1 MAYAEIRI
9 QEARVKEHALASRG
23 KSSMYGSV
31 NRESSPNPGG
41 AAALA
46 WPLAGFAAF
55 LTLVWTALFTAE
67 VSRFSPVLAAVAAL
81 IVLLAAWRAL
91 RRRTDPGR
99 WDRRDLAAVLLALS
113 SLFLTWPPAEPVA
126 GGWDP
131 GVYVHTAAQLVRHG
145 GLKLDHPDLAG
156 VPAES
161 RALFFR
167 NLHGIA
173 EPFGGMRLLPDGKVS
188 PNFYHAYPALMGV
201 AYRVAGLRGA
211 LAVNPLLHIGSLL
224 AFYALVSGWTKRR
237 AWGALGLAALAL
249 HPAQIW
255 QARFCTAEMLAQF
268 LILGGFALLVR
279 WADAPERR
287 TAEAFLG
294 GAALGLALLTRY
306 DTLLVLA
313 VAVPVLLWRGT
324 GLAHRRGVAAAL
336 LPLLLLCAQAWAHQK
351 WVAPY
356 YKPLGPLVLR
366 GLSVCAL
373 GTAVAL
379 ALRRIPRFRPVLERA
394 GGLAAPAAVGVWLAW
409 MAFNWGLR
417 PTLHSRPRAMALLT
431 RGFEAIGAGDWVSR
445 LAGPDSRAMLYL
457 ESLFGPLGLVL
468 CLAGVWALSRKSGG
482 PAMRAWFWSGCA
494 AALVLTWRPYNDLFM
509 MWVTRRYIPVVI
521 PWLLMAMLAGV
532 IAIQDILARRGLR
545 GGSVLAP
552 ALVALA
558 LALNASATRH
568 MVRLRDWPGLVAWF
582 DAVAAAIPPDA
593 AVYTDSPGFGGAL
606 RFLGNRRAYEL
617 HHPRPARLGAFAE
630 RLAQEAEREGE
641 IYLLTERPLPERLA
655 GLEAER
661 ILDAPLDSHILE
673 QPRTRVPGA
682 TRPRGGPFV
691 LYRLAPHPPDAETVP
706 PNPGP

>member
-1 MAYAEIRI
+1 
-9 QEARVKEHALASRG
+9 
-23 KSSMYGSV
+23 MYGSV
-31 NRESSPNPGG
+31 NRASSPGSGG
-41 AAALA
+41 AAAYA

-55 LTLVWTALFTAE
+55 LTLVWTALLTAE
-67 VSRFSPVLAAVAAL
+67 VSRFSPLLAGSASL
-81 IVLLAAWRAL
+81 IVLLATWRSL

-99 WDRRDLAAVLLALS
+99 WDRRDLAAVLLAGS
-113 SLFLTWPPAEPVA
+113 SLFLTWPPAEPIA

-145 GLKLDHPDLAG
+145 GLRLDHPDLSD

-161 RALFFR
+161 RGLVFR

-224 AFYALVSGWTKRR
+224 VFYALVSGWTRRR
-237 AWGALGLAALAL
+237 AWGALGLVALAL

-255 QARFCTAEMLAQF
+255 QARFCTAEMMAQF
-268 LILGGFALLVR
+268 LILSGFALLVR
-279 WADAPERR
+279 WSCAPERR
-287 TAEAFLG
+287 TLEAFLG

-306 DTLLVLA
+306 DTLMILA

-324 GLAHRRGVAAAL
+324 GPAHRRGVAAAL

-366 GLSVCAL
+366 AVLLCAMATL
-373 GTAVAL
+373 AAL
-379 ALRRIPRFRPVLERA
+379 ALRRIPRLRPAVERI
-394 GGLAAPAAVGVWLAW
+394 GVLAAPAAVGAWLTW

-417 PTLHSRPRAMALLT
+417 PTLHARPRAMDLLT
-431 RGFEAIGAGDWVSR
+431 RGFEAIGAGDWVPR
-445 LAGPDSRAMLYL
+445 LVGPDSRAMLYL
-457 ESLFGPLGLVL
+457 ESLFGPFGLVL
-468 CLAGVWALSRKSGG
+468 CLAGVWVLFRRSSG

-532 IAIQDILARRGLR
+532 IAFQDVLTRRGFR
-545 GGSVLAP
+545 WMSVLAP
-552 ALVALA
+552 ALVALSI
-558 LALNASATRH
+558 ALNASATRH

-582 DAVAAAIPPDA
+582 DTVAAAIPPDA
-593 AVYTDSPGFGGAL
+593 TVYTDSTGFGGAL
-606 RFLGNRRAYEL
+606 RFLQNRRAYEL
-617 HHPRPARLGAFAE
+617 HHPSRPGRLEAFAE
-630 RLAQEAEREGE
+630 RLAQEAERAGP
-641 IYLLTERPLPERLA
+641 IYFLTERPLPEQLA
-655 GLEAER
+655 GLEAKQ
-661 ILDAPLDSHILE
+661 ILHAPLESHILE

-691 LYRLAPHPPDAETVP
+691 LYRIAPRPSDGETTL